1 MKAIK
6 TITLWCT
13 MFVMAM
19 GLVSCDPDS
28 DKGYMLSGK
37 WFGDVGME
45 INGYP
50 ARGSVLEFVPTSY
63 DYTAGYGYET
73 DYYGR
78 FGTTTVSHRFD
89 WYVRD
94 GVIIMRF
101 DNPDLDC
108 RIWEY
113 SLSSTYFT
121 GYMDGYYSQS
131 KFRLK
136 AYSKYWDRDGY
147 WYEDDDYYWPYRA
160 SVRSA
165 EPEDNSGAE
174 STEPVCVRMKT
185 PAQP

>member
-1 MKAIK
+1 MKVIK
-6 TITLWCT
+6 NMCMWCT
-13 MFVMAM
+13 M
-19 GLVSCDPDS
+19 LVAVLGMMSCDPDS

-45 INGYP
+45 INGRP
-50 ARGSVLEFVPTSY
+50 ARGSVLDFIPTAY

-78 FGTTTVSHRFD
+78 YGTTTVRHYFD

-94 GVIIMRF
+94 GVISLRF

-113 SLSSTYFT
+113 SLSSSYFT
-121 GYMDGYYSQS
+121 GYMDGYYSES

-136 AYSKYWDRDGY
+136 AYSKYWEYDGY
-147 WYEDDDYYWPYRA
+147 WREDYDYLWPYSA
-160 SVRSA
+160 LVRSA
-165 EPEDNSGAE
+165 VPGDEEVEED
-174 STEPVCVRMKT
+174 TPPVCVRVKT
-185 PAQP
+185 PKK